1 MSSIDSS
8 PLAVLGGLFD
18 PVHEGHVSAARFAL
32 EFLSV
37 PRLKMIPC
45 HLPNHKAVPNTQ
57 AGHRLAM
64 LNLATASYPQIE
76 VDPIELQRDRVSY
89 TVDTLTELKKR
100 HAVLVFVLG
109 VDSFNSLP
117 EWHDWQKILDL
128 SHLLVLSRHG
138 AILSDETLA
147 CVDIKH
153 RRVETSEQL
162 LASANG
168 KIIFCENF
176 DYDMASSEIRKKI
189 TRGDDVS
196 AELDAEVVQY
206 IRDNCLYQN

>member
-1 MSSIDSS
+1 MSS
-8 PLAVLGGLFD
+8 PLVVLGGLFD
-18 PVHEGHVSAARFAL
+18 PVHQGHVSAAKFAL
-32 EFLSV
+32 EFLSLQ
-37 PRLKMIPC
+37 RIKMIPC

-57 AGHRLAM
+57 VVHRLAM
-64 LNLATASYPQIE
+64 LTLATASYPQIE
-76 VDPIELQRDRVSY
+76 VDSIELQRDRVSY
-89 TVDTLTELKKR
+89 TVDTLTELKKQ
-100 HAVLVFVLG
+100 HSMLVFVLG

-117 EWHDWQKILDL
+117 EWHEWQKILDL

-138 AILSDETLA
+138 AALSDETLA
-147 CVDIKH
+147 SVDIEH
-153 RRVETSEQL
+153 RRVETSEQM

-176 DYDMASSEIRKKI
+176 DYDMASSDIRKKI

-196 AELDAEVVQY
+196 AELDASVVQY